1 MAREFSTPEEF
12 FSALDNQVRLV
23 GQYARS
29 EKLDRALAVM
39 PVSVLRENAHSAFV
53 AQSTTQTSST
63 AANTS
68 AAAPSAA
75 AASDQS
81 TSAATANRDVLSEQ
95 ECLMLELLRWFK
107 EEFFT
112 WFDQPQ
118 ACGSCGSTEF
128 GKGVGQPTQQ
138 ELMCVALY
146 FTLQLFHQSI
156 TINFFLFTV
165 SLHNSYCICALYLL
179 VLILLY
185 VNQNGFSA
193 L

>member
-12 FSALDNQVRLV
+12 FSMLDSEVRLV
-23 GQYARS
+23 AQYARK

-39 PVSVLRENAHSAFV
+39 PVSVLRENAHLAFV
-53 AQSTTQTSST
+53 AQSTQSTTQTSST
-63 AANTS
+63 AAHTS
-68 AAAPSAA
+68 APSAA
-75 AASDQS
+75 AASEQS
-81 TSAATANRDVLSEQ
+81 TPAATATRDVLSEQ

-107 EEFFT
+107 GEFFT

-118 ACGSCGSTEF
+118 ACGSCGGTEF

-156 TINFFLFTV
+156 TINLTFFLQ
-165 SLHNSYCICALYLL
+165 SLFIYVHCI
-179 VLILLY
+179 
-185 VNQNGFSA
+185 F
-193 L
+193 